1 MVAALAIVLLFQ
13 LVGEVVSRALGLPL
27 PGPVLGMIAMVVALA
42 LSPRLGALIKPTAQG
57 LLQHLSLLFV
67 PAGVGVVAHLP
78 TLASHGLALALA
90 RGAASQREARKP
102 LSIRRCKFR
111 MGLINDGS
119 GSLGEAEARA
129 PVHLC
134 LAARQIAACVH
145 EEKPGE

>member
-78 TLASHGLALALA
+78 TLASHGLALALSLVGSTLLA
-90 RGAASQREARKP
+90 IIVGAVTFT
-102 LSIRRCKFR
+102 LV
-111 MGLINDGS
+111 
-119 GSLGEAEARA
+119 ARA
-129 PVHLC
+129 VGS
-134 LAARQIAACVH
+134 RDDV
-145 EEKPGE
+145 